1 MDKILRGF
9 FMIKENEIFIMLIR
23 HPTNHN
29 VGGFHHRRKLST
41 APLSLRESISMPTSS
56 FPDRLLE
63 LKDACALPEAAYSV
77 HLQPHRNL
85 RSYTNKMSDLRR
97 GASILCA

>member
-1 MDKILRGF
+1 MSEVFTIGANYR
-9 FMIKENEIFIMLIR
+9 
-23 HPTNHN
+23 
-29 VGGFHHRRKLST
+29 T

-63 LKDACALPEAAYSV
+63 LKDACALPEAAIVSTCNRTEIYG
-77 HLQPHRNL
+77 L
-85 RSYTNKMSDLRR
+85 YTNKMSDLRR